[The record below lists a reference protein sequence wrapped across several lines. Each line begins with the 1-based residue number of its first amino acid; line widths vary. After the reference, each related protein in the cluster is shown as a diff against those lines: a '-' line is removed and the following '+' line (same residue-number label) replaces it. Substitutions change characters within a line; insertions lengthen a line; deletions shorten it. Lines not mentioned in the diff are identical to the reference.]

1 MNKSEVSEIPE
12 ALMTW
17 LSDPRVLLVFA
28 IVLSTMIVNFLV
40 RRGFDRLYAKAE
52 STTTIWDDALLASV
66 RKPLRLMIWVVGVGW
81 AAEMIAK
88 QSASGFEE
96 IINPLRYVLVLGI
109 LVYFLVRFIR
119 EVEKGLVHNGS
130 DATTTHAVGKLL
142 RVSVIV
148 TAVLSILQT
157 LGISISGI
165 LAFGGFGGIAVGFAA
180 KDLLANFFG
189 GLMIYLDRPFALGDW
204 IRSPD
209 REIEGTV
216 ESIGWRLTVIR
227 TFDMRPLYIPN
238 SVFAN
243 IAVENPSRMKNR
255 RIYETIGVRYED
267 AALLA
272 KIVEDVETMLRADA
286 DIDEDQTLMVNFNE
300 FADSSLNFFIYTFT
314 RTTNWVEFHQVK
326 QRVLLDVFG
335 IIESH
340 GAECAFPTSTVH
352 LDAGGQSLPPVGAMA
367 DEAGNTKTL
376 SLRLPQ
382 YEDITPKSS
391 SSALNCICLRDCKNS
406 VKTPNCA

>member
-28 IVLSTMIVNFLV
+28 IVLSTMMVNFVV
-40 RRGFDRLYAKAE
+40 RRGFDQLYAKAE

-367 DEAGNTKTL
+367 DEAGNTKT
-376 SLRLPQ
+376 
-382 YEDITPKSS
+382 
-391 SSALNCICLRDCKNS
+391 
-406 VKTPNCA
+406 

>member
-1 MNKSEVSEIPE
+1 MNKLEVSEIPE
-12 ALMTW
+12 TLMTW

-28 IVLSTMIVNFLV
+28 IVLSTMMVNFVV

-352 LDAGGQSLPPVGAMA
+352 LDAGGQSLTPVGAMA
-367 DEAGNTKTL
+367 DEAGNTKT
-376 SLRLPQ
+376 
-382 YEDITPKSS
+382 
-391 SSALNCICLRDCKNS
+391 
-406 VKTPNCA
+406 

>member
-28 IVLSTMIVNFLV
+28 IVLSTMMVNFVV

-352 LDAGGQSLPPVGAMA
+352 LDAGGQSLTPVGAMA
-367 DEAGNTKTL
+367 DEVGNTKT
-376 SLRLPQ
+376 
-382 YEDITPKSS
+382 
-391 SSALNCICLRDCKNS
+391 
-406 VKTPNCA
+406 

>member
-1 MNKSEVSEIPE
+1 MNKLEVSEIPE

-52 STTTIWDDALLASV
+52 STTTIWDDALLALV

-286 DIDEDQTLMVNFNE
+286 DIDQDQTMMVNFNE

-352 LDAGGQSLPPVGAMA
+352 LDAGGQSLTPVGAMA
-367 DEAGNTKTL
+367 DEVGNTKT
-376 SLRLPQ
+376 
-382 YEDITPKSS
+382 
-391 SSALNCICLRDCKNS
+391 
-406 VKTPNCA
+406 

>member
-1 MNKSEVSEIPE
+1 MNKLEVSEIPE
-12 ALMTW
+12 TLMTW

-28 IVLSTMIVNFLV
+28 IVLSTMMVNFVV

-216 ESIGWRLTVIR
+216 ENIGWRLTVIR

-286 DIDEDQTLMVNFNE
+286 DIDQDQTMMVNFNE

-326 QRVLLDVFG
+326 QRVLLEVFG

-367 DEAGNTKTL
+367 DEVVNTKT
-376 SLRLPQ
+376 
-382 YEDITPKSS
+382 
-391 SSALNCICLRDCKNS
+391 
-406 VKTPNCA
+406 

>member
-28 IVLSTMIVNFLV
+28 IVLSTMMVNFVV

-286 DIDEDQTLMVNFNE
+286 DIDQDQTMMVNFNE

-352 LDAGGQSLPPVGAMA
+352 LDAGGQSLTPVGAMA
-367 DEAGNTKTL
+367 DEVVNTKT
-376 SLRLPQ
+376 
-382 YEDITPKSS
+382 
-391 SSALNCICLRDCKNS
+391 
-406 VKTPNCA
+406 

>member
-28 IVLSTMIVNFLV
+28 IVLSTMMVNFVV

-216 ESIGWRLTVIR
+216 ENIGWRLTVIR

-352 LDAGGQSLPPVGAMA
+352 LDAGGQSLTPVGAMA
-367 DEAGNTKTL
+367 DEVGNTKT
-376 SLRLPQ
+376 
-382 YEDITPKSS
+382 
-391 SSALNCICLRDCKNS
+391 
-406 VKTPNCA
+406 

>member
-1 MNKSEVSEIPE
+1 MNKLEVSEIPE
-12 ALMTW
+12 TLMTW

-216 ESIGWRLTVIR
+216 ENIGWRLTVIR

-272 KIVEDVETMLRADA
+272 KIVEDVESMLRADA

-367 DEAGNTKTL
+367 DEAVNTKT
-376 SLRLPQ
+376 
-382 YEDITPKSS
+382 
-391 SSALNCICLRDCKNS
+391 
-406 VKTPNCA
+406 

>member
-1 MNKSEVSEIPE
+1 MNKLEVSEIPE
-12 ALMTW
+12 TLMTW

-216 ESIGWRLTVIR
+216 ENIGWRLTVIR

-367 DEAGNTKTL
+367 DEAVNTKT
-376 SLRLPQ
+376 
-382 YEDITPKSS
+382 
-391 SSALNCICLRDCKNS
+391 
-406 VKTPNCA
+406 

>member
-1 MNKSEVSEIPE
+1 MNKLEVSEIPE

-52 STTTIWDDALLASV
+52 STTTIWDDALLTSV

-216 ESIGWRLTVIR
+216 ENIGWRLTVIR

-286 DIDEDQTLMVNFNE
+286 DIDQDQTMMVNFNE

-352 LDAGGQSLPPVGAMA
+352 LDAGGQSLTPVGAMA
-367 DEAGNTKTL
+367 DEVVNTKT
-376 SLRLPQ
+376 
-382 YEDITPKSS
+382 
-391 SSALNCICLRDCKNS
+391 
-406 VKTPNCA
+406 

>member
-1 MNKSEVSEIPE
+1 MNKLEVSEIPE
-12 ALMTW
+12 TLMTW

-28 IVLSTMIVNFLV
+28 IVLSTMMVNFVV

-367 DEAGNTKTL
+367 DEAVNTKT
-376 SLRLPQ
+376 
-382 YEDITPKSS
+382 
-391 SSALNCICLRDCKNS
+391 
-406 VKTPNCA
+406 

>member
-1 MNKSEVSEIPE
+1 MNKLEVSEIPE

-216 ESIGWRLTVIR
+216 ENIGWRLTVIR

-238 SVFAN
+238 SAFAN

-286 DIDEDQTLMVNFNE
+286 DIDQDQTMMVNFNE

-326 QRVLLDVFG
+326 QRVLLDVFD

-352 LDAGGQSLPPVGAMA
+352 LDAGGQSLTPVGAMA
-367 DEAGNTKTL
+367 DEIGNTKT
-376 SLRLPQ
+376 
-382 YEDITPKSS
+382 
-391 SSALNCICLRDCKNS
+391 
-406 VKTPNCA
+406 

>member
-1 MNKSEVSEIPE
+1 MNKLEVSEIPE

-216 ESIGWRLTVIR
+216 ENIGWRLTVIR

-352 LDAGGQSLPPVGAMA
+352 LDAGGQSLTPVGAMA
-367 DEAGNTKTL
+367 DEVGNTKT
-376 SLRLPQ
+376 
-382 YEDITPKSS
+382 
-391 SSALNCICLRDCKNS
+391 
-406 VKTPNCA
+406 

>member
-28 IVLSTMIVNFLV
+28 IVLSTMMVNFVV

-216 ESIGWRLTVIR
+216 ENIGWRLTVIR

-286 DIDEDQTLMVNFNE
+286 DIDQDQTMMVNFNE

-352 LDAGGQSLPPVGAMA
+352 LDAGGQSLTPVGAMA
-367 DEAGNTKTL
+367 DEVVNTKT
-376 SLRLPQ
+376 
-382 YEDITPKSS
+382 
-391 SSALNCICLRDCKNS
+391 
-406 VKTPNCA
+406 

>member
-1 MNKSEVSEIPE
+1 MNKLEVSEIPE

-209 REIEGTV
+209 RGIEGTV
-216 ESIGWRLTVIR
+216 ENIGWRLTVIR

-286 DIDEDQTLMVNFNE
+286 DIDQDQTMMVNFNE

-352 LDAGGQSLPPVGAMA
+352 LDAGGQSLTPVGAMA
-367 DEAGNTKTL
+367 DEVGNTKT
-376 SLRLPQ
+376 
-382 YEDITPKSS
+382 
-391 SSALNCICLRDCKNS
+391 
-406 VKTPNCA
+406 

>member
-1 MNKSEVSEIPE
+1 MNKLEVSEIPE
-12 ALMTW
+12 TLMTW

-255 RIYETIGVRYED
+255 RIYETVGVRYED

-367 DEAGNTKTL
+367 DEAGNTKT
-376 SLRLPQ
+376 
-382 YEDITPKSS
+382 
-391 SSALNCICLRDCKNS
+391 
-406 VKTPNCA
+406 

>member
-1 MNKSEVSEIPE
+1 MNKLEVSEIPE

-286 DIDEDQTLMVNFNE
+286 DIDQDQTMMVNFNE

-352 LDAGGQSLPPVGAMA
+352 LDAGGQSLTPVGAMA
-367 DEAGNTKTL
+367 DEVVNTKT
-376 SLRLPQ
+376 
-382 YEDITPKSS
+382 
-391 SSALNCICLRDCKNS
+391 
-406 VKTPNCA
+406 

>member
-1 MNKSEVSEIPE
+1 MNKLEVSEIPE
-12 ALMTW
+12 TLMTW

-352 LDAGGQSLPPVGAMA
+352 LDAGGQSLTPVGAMA
-367 DEAGNTKTL
+367 DEVGNTKT
-376 SLRLPQ
+376 
-382 YEDITPKSS
+382 
-391 SSALNCICLRDCKNS
+391 
-406 VKTPNCA
+406 

>member
-1 MNKSEVSEIPE
+1 
-12 ALMTW
+12 MTW

-28 IVLSTMIVNFLV
+28 IVLSTMMVNFVV

-165 LAFGGFGGIAVGFAA
+165 LAFGGFGGIAVG
-180 KDLLANFFG
+180 
-189 GLMIYLDRPFALGDW
+189 LD
-204 IRSPD
+204 
-209 REIEGTV
+209 
-216 ESIGWRLTVIR
+216 
-227 TFDMRPLYIPN
+227 
-238 SVFAN
+238 
-243 IAVENPSRMKNR
+243 
-255 RIYETIGVRYED
+255 
-267 AALLA
+267 
-272 KIVEDVETMLRADA
+272 
-286 DIDEDQTLMVNFNE
+286 
-300 FADSSLNFFIYTFT
+300 
-314 RTTNWVEFHQVK
+314 
-326 QRVLLDVFG
+326 
-335 IIESH
+335 
-340 GAECAFPTSTVH
+340 H
-352 LDAGGQSLPPVGAMA
+352 LDHKCHSRYTCLQHELGVSWTNPVFRT
-367 DEAGNTKTL
+367 NRNFL
-376 SLRLPQ
+376 
-382 YEDITPKSS
+382 
-391 SSALNCICLRDCKNS
+391 
-406 VKTPNCA
+406 

>member
-1 MNKSEVSEIPE
+1 MNKLEVSEIPE
-12 ALMTW
+12 TLMTW

-286 DIDEDQTLMVNFNE
+286 DIDQDQTMMVNFNE

-367 DEAGNTKTL
+367 DEAGNTKT
-376 SLRLPQ
+376 
-382 YEDITPKSS
+382 
-391 SSALNCICLRDCKNS
+391 
-406 VKTPNCA
+406 